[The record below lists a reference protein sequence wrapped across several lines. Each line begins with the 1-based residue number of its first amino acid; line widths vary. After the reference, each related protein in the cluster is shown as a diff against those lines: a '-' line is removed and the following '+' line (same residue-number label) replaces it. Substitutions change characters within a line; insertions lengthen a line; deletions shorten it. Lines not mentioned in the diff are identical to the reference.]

1 MGPERIRDGGPARG
15 RGKPGLYSLCPGKG
29 LAGDLLDLLVALAPC
44 VLGYAEI
51 GVRLKADPGTMLAS
65 NPYRDWIEMYGGEDY
80 QEVARAAAAQL
91 ERVAARRLGAQVAAS
106 PRWSALAR
114 TFETATRLE
123 IGFWDMGLNPPE

>member
-1 MGPERIRDGGPARG
+1 MAGQPEAEANMAYTRFV
-15 RGKPGLYSLCPGKG
+15 LEKG

-80 QEVARAAAAQL
+80 QEVARAAADQL
-91 ERVAARRLGAQVAAS
+91 ERVAARRLGPDLDRAARLDS
-106 PRWSALAR
+106 LRQ
-114 TFETATRLE
+114 TFRTATRLE
-123 IGFWDMGLNPPE
+123 IGFWDMGLDPPG